1 MKILST
7 IQTKE
12 ADAFTIA
19 HEPVAS
25 IDLMERAA
33 AACTQWLLEKYGN
46 AYRYFV
52 VCGNGNNGGDGLAIA
67 RQLKAKGCGTDVFIA
82 RVAEKDS
89 ADFTQNLERL
99 EAEKIPYSIISSAEE
114 LIFPDQHFV
123 IIDAVF
129 GSGLSRE
136 PEGIAANIIDKLNS
150 ISADKIAVDIPS
162 GLFGDDNTGNPYKH
176 VVRAT
181 YTLSFQYPKL
191 SFMFPENSAYTGNL
205 IVLDIH
211 LHPDYI
217 FHAPASYYYI
227 THEFA
232 KTFLPVRPRFAHK
245 GTFGHALLI
254 AGSEGKMGAAVLSAK
269 ACLRSGAGLLT
280 VNIPAVGNGI
290 MQVSVPEVMLQLNES
305 EKIIS
310 GRIKTGPGKDDEF
323 SAIGIG
329 PGIGRNRET
338 EQSIKLLLNE
348 YDGPLVFDADAINI
362 LSENKTWLA
371 FLPKGTILTPHPGE
385 FDRLTE
391 KHNSGFER
399 MKSQRALAIKN
410 GIYIVLKGAHTSIAC
425 PDGTIY
431 FNSSGNPGMATGGS
445 GDVLTGIITGLRAQ
459 SFHPQAACIL
469 GVYLHGLAGD
479 IAASVQS
486 EHGMIAGDILEQLGG
501 AWRMME
507 N

>member
-7 IQTKE
+7 AQTKE

-19 HEPVAS
+19 HEPIAS

-33 AACTQWLLEKYGN
+33 GTCTQWLLKKYGN
-46 AYRYFV
+46 AYRYLV

-67 RQLKAKGCGTDVFIA
+67 RQLKTQSCDVDVFIA
-82 RVAEKDS
+82 RVASTDA
-89 ADFTQNLERL
+89 ADFTQNLARL
-99 EAEKIPYSIISSAEE
+99 KEEKISFTIISEAKEI
-114 LIFPDQHFV
+114 IFPQEHFV

-136 PEGIAANIIDKLNS
+136 PEGIAAGVIDKMNS
-150 ISADKIAVDIPS
+150 IIAEKIAIDIPS
-162 GLFGDDNTGNPYKH
+162 GLFGDDNSENSYKH
-176 VVRAT
+176 VIRAA
-181 YTLSFQYPKL
+181 YTLSFQCPKL
-191 SFMFPENSAYTGNL
+191 SFMFAENGAYAGDL
-205 IVLDIH
+205 IVCDIQ
-211 LHPDYI
+211 LHPAYLA
-217 FHAPASYYYI
+217 HAQTSYQYV
-227 THEFA
+227 THDLA
-232 KTFLPVRPRFAHK
+232 KTILPVRPRFAHK
-245 GTFGHALLI
+245 GTFGHALLVV
-254 AGSEGKMGAAVLSAK
+254 GSEGKMGAAVLCAK
-269 ACLRSGAGLLT
+269 ACLRSGVGLLS
-280 VNIPAVGNGI
+280 VNIPEEGNVI
-290 MQVSVPEVMLQLNES
+290 MQTAVPEAMLQLNES

-310 GRIKTGPGKDDEF
+310 GRIKTGPGIDDAY

-329 PGIGRNRET
+329 PGIGQKRET
-338 EQSIKLLLNE
+338 EQAIKLLLNE
-348 YDGPLVFDADAINI
+348 YDGPLVFDADALNI

-391 KHNSGFER
+391 KHTSGFER
-399 MKSQRALAIKN
+399 MKTQKAFAIKH
-410 GIYIVLKGAHTSIAC
+410 GIYIVLKGAHTSISC
-425 PDGTIY
+425 PDGTVY
-431 FNSSGNPGMATGGS
+431 FNASGNSGMATGGS

-486 EHGMIAGDILEQLGG
+486 SHGMIAGDIVEQLGG

-507 N
+507 E